1 MEVANSNYNKFVMC
15 LWIKSCGLWKV
26 SSKIFNATLA
36 FETMCKVQFSG
47 TDFLEISGWVNCYDS
62 LDRGLV
68 YYLLKQ
74 NQQK

>member
-1 MEVANSNYNKFVMC
+1 MDCEKSPLKFLM
-15 LWIKSCGLWKV
+15 LHWLFIKSHV
-26 SSKIFNATLA
+26 S